1 MAQPEPGWYPVD
13 GGQVRYWSGTEWT
26 EHTAPDPNAQQAT
39 AEPAPQ
45 LAANARAA
53 GWYPAEPGQLRYWSG
68 TEWTQHTAPDPNSA
82 GPQPLPTQGAAP
94 VPTRQVIRT
103 AGNGGGCL
111 STFMNVWWLIFA
123 GLGLAISYTVFGIIA
138 CILII
143 TIPAGVASFRIAGY
157 VIWPFGRQVVPKRD
171 AGTGSV
177 IMNVIWFIFA
187 GLWLCIS
194 HVASAIV
201 LCVTIIGIPL
211 AVADIKMIPVCAF
224 PFGKEIVPS
233 GSQEIEIVT
242 Y

>member
-1 MAQPEPGWYPVD
+1 MPEPQVGTRPNRASCVTGPEPNGPSTRPRTRTRPGRNLCPHKELPPFPHVRLFALPV
-13 GGQVRYWSGTEWT
+13 
-26 EHTAPDPNAQQAT
+26 TA
-39 AEPAPQ
+39 
-45 LAANARAA
+45 AAV
-53 GWYPAEPGQLRYWSG
+53 S
-68 TEWTQHTAPDPNSA
+68 
-82 GPQPLPTQGAAP
+82 
-94 VPTRQVIRT
+94 
-103 AGNGGGCL
+103 
-111 STFMNVWWLIFA
+111 
-123 GLGLAISYTVFGIIA
+123 AISYTVFGIIA

-157 VIWPFGRQVVPKRD
+157 VIWPFGREVVPKRD

-187 GLWLCIS
+187 GLWLCIA
-194 HVASAIV
+194 HVASALV